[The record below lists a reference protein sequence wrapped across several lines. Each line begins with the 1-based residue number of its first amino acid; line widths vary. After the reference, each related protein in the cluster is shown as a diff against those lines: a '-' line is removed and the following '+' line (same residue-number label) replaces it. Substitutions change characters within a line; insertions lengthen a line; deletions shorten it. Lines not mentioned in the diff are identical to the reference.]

1 MKRPHFY
8 YLVPVVCLS
17 FLLLLFILGKRT
29 QSANQELLKEDKDIK
44 VQEVLTS
51 RAALLSRVRKISAGG
66 VSAAELRN
74 RVRPLHRD
82 GHSFIEMLEVDKESL
97 FWLLGLRSGD
107 RLLKV
112 EGKSVSE
119 RDSDMLS
126 LRVPS
131 YDEDQNFDLLIERE
145 NRYLLLRLDRP

>member
-1 MKRPHFY
+1 MKRRHFY
-8 YLVPVVCLS
+8 FLVPAVCFS
-17 FLLLLFILGKRT
+17 FLFLLFILGKRT
-29 QSANQELLKEDKDIK
+29 QSSNQEVLQEDIK